1 MSEAPD
7 TTAMTDAPPDGEI
20 DPMASINSLIHA
32 PARLKVMTQLYV
44 LDAADATFLVNRTGL
59 TWGNLSTHVTKL
71 EAGGYVK
78 LQKGFRGKKPRTMI
92 SLTRKGRDEF
102 RQYRASMQKLLN
114 DLPD

>member
-1 MSEAPD
+1 MIDPRLES
-7 TTAMTDAPPDGEI
+7 EI
-20 DPMASINSLIHA
+20 DPLASLNSLIHA

-78 LQKGFRGKKPRTMI
+78 LQKGFRGKKPHTMI
-92 SLTRKGRDEF
+92 SLTRKGREEF
-102 RQYRASMQKLLN
+102 RQYRASMQKLLG

>member
-1 MSEAPD
+1 MSKGSGASAKAE
-7 TTAMTDAPPDGEI
+7 PPLESEI
-20 DPMASINSLIHA
+20 DPMPSLNSLIHA

-59 TWGNLSTHVTKL
+59 TWGNLSTHVAKL
-71 EAGGYVK
+71 EAGGYVE

-102 RQYRASMQKLLN
+102 RQYRASMQKLLG